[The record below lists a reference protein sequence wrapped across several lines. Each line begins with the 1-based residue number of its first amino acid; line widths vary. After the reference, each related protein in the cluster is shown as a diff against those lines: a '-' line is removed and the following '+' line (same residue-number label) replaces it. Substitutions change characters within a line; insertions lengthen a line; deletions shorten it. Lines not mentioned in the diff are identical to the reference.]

1 MESKKPKGQR
11 IMKRKSNIST
21 QIKGK
26 DRRGEK
32 TGVGENVAL
41 IILRLRLLKEGAVLS
56 ESLLSQVRRSLSLFK
71 GPLEIKLPKTNPGD
85 HSGSCGGGG
94 GSNRRRRRRR
104 RRRRKA
110 GAAAALRR
118 GWAPRSW
125 TPRSSHSLSNQPRR
139 KVVERPRCPL
149 AALHTDTGAP
159 RVRGSAALQKFLL
172 GSCLSPPWTSE
183 RFGIEA
189 GKAEEPQGSRKHHR
203 LPLEAGSG
211 AALSRRA
218 PSSLGREAT
227 RASGCVTA
235 VAGRLDQRHAKLQVR
250 QGDRRG
256 EQERRQPGAQQQP
269 EEGRQQ
275 AGAAHL
281 PGPLLPLHGVGM
293 KLRQTQT
300 DGKVK
305 QD

>member
-1 MESKKPKGQR
+1 M
-11 IMKRKSNIST
+11 
-21 QIKGK
+21 
-26 DRRGEK
+26 
-32 TGVGENVAL
+32 GENVAL
-41 IILRLRLLKEGAVLS
+41 IILRLWLLKEGAVLS

-85 HSGSCGGGG
+85 HNGSCGG
-94 GSNRRRRRRR
+94 SSSS
-104 RRRRKA
+104 RRRRKVRV
-110 GAAAALRR
+110 AAALRR

-125 TPRSSHSLSNQPRR
+125 APRSSHSLSNQLRR
-139 KVVERPRCPL
+139 RVVEGPRCPL
-149 AALHTDTGAP
+149 AALHTETGAP

-172 GSCLSPPWTSE
+172 GSCLSPLWTFE

-269 EEGRQQ
+269 EEGQQQ

-281 PGPLLPLHGVGM
+281 PGPLLPLHG
-293 KLRQTQT
+293 
-300 DGKVK
+300 
-305 QD
+305 

>member
-1 MESKKPKGQR
+1 M
-11 IMKRKSNIST
+11 
-21 QIKGK
+21 
-26 DRRGEK
+26 
-32 TGVGENVAL
+32 GENVAL

-85 HSGSCGGGG
+85 HNGSCGG
-94 GSNRRRRRRR
+94 SSSSS
-104 RRRRKA
+104 RRRRKVRV
-110 GAAAALRR
+110 AAALRR

-139 KVVERPRCPL
+139 KVVEGPRCPL
-149 AALHTDTGAP
+149 AALHTETGAP

-172 GSCLSPPWTSE
+172 GSCLSPPWTFE

-281 PGPLLPLHGVGM
+281 PGPLLPLHG
-293 KLRQTQT
+293 
-300 DGKVK
+300 
-305 QD
+305 